1 MKKIIGIAVVTLLA
15 GAAVPAL
22 ADPDSATIVKMCD
35 TNGDNAVTQKEWEAC
50 GAPSA
55 YPAAADSNQDGKVTA
70 EELAASSSS
79 SQKPT
84 KPAGN

>member
-1 MKKIIGIAVVTLLA
+1 MKKIIGIAVITLLA
-15 GAAVPAL
+15 GAALPAL

-35 TNGDNAVTQKEWEAC
+35 SNGDNAVTQQEWEAC

-55 YPAAADSNQDGKVTA
+55 YPADADTNHDGKVTA
-70 EELAASSSS
+70 DELAATSS
-79 SQKPT
+79 SQAPK